1 MTEIFLTQNN
11 GKILGPIA
19 KVLGW
24 IMNGIYYVLDKIGIQ
39 NIGLCII
46 ILTILIYACLFPLT
60 YKQQKF
66 SKLQQIMQPE
76 IKEIQKKYQGK
87 KDQQSMQKMNEE
99 TQRVYDKYG
108 VSPMGSC
115 LQLLIQAP
123 ILLALYRVFMNV
135 PAYVTA
141 VKEKFDPLVTEI
153 MTIDGFAD
161 KMTTFVSENNITGI
175 KVDFTATDQTV
186 LYNYIVDVLY
196 KMNTSGWDALRNIFG
211 SLSNLE
217 STQNT
222 MEKLNYFLG
231 LNISNSPW
239 NIIKTGFSSGA
250 YLMAIGA
257 LLIPVISFLTQRLN
271 IRLMPT
277 APSTENDAMA
287 QQMKTMNLMMPLFSF
302 VMCFTVPVGLGV
314 YWIASALVRGIQQF
328 FLNKH
333 FDKVDWNGVIEKNQE
348 KAKKKREKRMGLMQ
362 SQIYNNAKM
371 STKANINVSGDMTI
385 EEKEEILSKAAAT
398 RSNARPGSM
407 AEKANMVRNFNERN
421 NK

>member
-1 MTEIFLTQNN
+1 MSEIILTQYS

-19 KVLGW
+19 KILGW
-24 IMNGIYYVLDKIGIQ
+24 IMNGIYYVLSLIGIE

-66 SKLQQIMQPE
+66 SKLQQKMQPE
-76 IKEIQKKYQGK
+76 LQAIQKKYQGK
-87 KDQQSMQKMNEE
+87 KDQVSMQKMNEE

-108 VSPMGSC
+108 VSAMGSC
-115 LQLLIQAP
+115 VQMLIQFP
-123 ILLALYRVFMNV
+123 ILLALYRVFINV
-135 PAYVTA
+135 PAYVPA
-141 VKEKFDPLVTEI
+141 VKEKFDVLVTEI
-153 MTIDGFAD
+153 MSVDGFAE
-161 KMTTFVSENNITGI
+161 KMTSFVEQAKVTGVA
-175 KVDFTATDQTV
+175 VDFTATDPDV

-196 KMNTSGWDALRNIFG
+196 KMNTAGWDILKDVFGNLGNID
-211 SLSNLE
+211 
-217 STQNT
+217 STRET
-222 MEKLNYFLG
+222 MEHLNYFLG

-239 NIIKTGFSSGA
+239 NIMTTSFHSGQ
-250 YLMAIGA
+250 YLLVIGA

-277 APSTENDAMA
+277 AENSGNDAMA

-302 VMCFTVPVGLGV
+302 VMCFTVPVGLGI

-333 FDKVDWNGVIEKNQE
+333 MDKIDWDKVIEKNKD
-348 KAKKKREKRMGLMQ
+348 KAKEKQEKRMGLMEN
-362 SQIYNNAKM
+362 QIYNNAKM
-371 STKANINVSGDMTI
+371 STKANVNLANDMTVQQ
-385 EEKEEILSKAAAT
+385 KEEALEKASSY
-398 RSNARPGSM
+398 RSTAKPGSM
-407 AEKANMVRNFNERN
+407 AAKANMVRDFNEKN